1 MVGGS
6 TAQFHRWLDLLQN
19 FGSEPVLIGS
29 VGAAAVVKLALNQ
42 LIASL
47 SAAFALSLGFVQRQ
61 GIDIELF
68 MQILRDSAFAHI

>member
-1 MVGGS
+1 
-6 TAQFHRWLDLLQN
+6 
-19 FGSEPVLIGS
+19 VLIGS
-29 VGAAAVVKLALNQ
+29 GAAAVVKLALNQ

-68 MQILRDSAFAHI
+68 MQILRDSALMPPHLIKVAADARPQLCGCQLSD